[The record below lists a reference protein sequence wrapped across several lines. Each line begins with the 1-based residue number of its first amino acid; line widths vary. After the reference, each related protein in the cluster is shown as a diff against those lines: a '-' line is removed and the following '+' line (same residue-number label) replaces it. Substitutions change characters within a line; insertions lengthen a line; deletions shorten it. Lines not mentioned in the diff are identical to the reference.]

1 MMHFWRV
8 SDTIKG
14 MSKNSHAKH
23 EHTKHAH
30 AKNIQEEAVIEPD
43 FPQEHRAL
51 MIAILIVFTFMS
63 TFVFALFYI
72 FG

>member
-1 MMHFWRV
+1 
-8 SDTIKG
+8 
-14 MSKNSHAKH
+14 MSKKSHAKH
-23 EHTKHAH
+23 SHQKGAT
-30 AKNIQEEAVIEPD
+30 EEVAIEPD

>member
-1 MMHFWRV
+1 
-8 SDTIKG
+8 
-14 MSKNSHAKH
+14 MSKKSHAKH
-23 EHTKHAH
+23 EHDKHSH
-30 AKNIQEEAVIEPD
+30 AKAVQEDTVIEPD

-63 TFVFALFYI
+63 TIVFAFFYI

>member
-1 MMHFWRV
+1 
-8 SDTIKG
+8 
-14 MSKNSHAKH
+14 MSKKSHAKH
-23 EHTKHAH
+23 EHAKHAH
-30 AKNIQEEAVIEPD
+30 AKDAQDEVAIEPD

-51 MIAILIVFTFMS
+51 MIAILIIFTFMS

>member
-1 MMHFWRV
+1 
-8 SDTIKG
+8 
-14 MSKNSHAKH
+14 MSKKSHAKH
-23 EHTKHAH
+23 EQAQHPHH
-30 AKNIQEEAVIEPD
+30 KNLPTDTAIEPD

-51 MIAILIVFTFMS
+51 MIVILVVFTLMS

>member
-1 MMHFWRV
+1 M
-8 SDTIKG
+8 
-14 MSKNSHAKH
+14 
-23 EHTKHAH
+23 
-30 AKNIQEEAVIEPD
+30 QEEAVIEPD

-51 MIAILIVFTFMS
+51 MIAILIIFTFMS